1 MATKTEG
8 ERALADLEAGKFS
21 FPMVDAI
28 RDHVN
33 KLETELQ
40 RVSTLHDGA
49 VNQLRQQEYTI
60 LRLEAEL
67 RKVNARLYA
76 LLKANI
82 LTEIALRETKRGAVK
97 FVEFLPVA
105 RKHAEEGSKAALAY
119 LSTIALRETKR
130 GAVKFV
136 EFLPVA
142 RKHAEEG
149 SKAAL
154 AYLSTIDLKAKFE
167 TLKAHPLTEKALAWL
182 ANFDLPAEWT
192 KLKTHPL
199 TKKALSELQ
208 PVLLKAKEYLPV
220 AQKQVSTL
228 VDKATAYIDS
238 LHKKAA

>member
-1 MATKTEG
+1 MTAPSTSSG
-8 ERALADLEAGKFS
+8 SRN
-21 FPMVDAI
+21 I
-28 RDHVN
+28 RSCGS
-33 KLETELQ
+33 KP
-40 RVSTLHDGA
+40 SCA
-49 VNQLRQQEYTI
+49 
-60 LRLEAEL
+60 RLTRE
-67 RKVNARLYA
+67 LYA

-82 LTEIALRETKRGAVK
+82 LTEIALREMKRG
-97 FVEFLPVA
+97 
-105 RKHAEEGSKAALAY
+105 
-119 LSTIALRETKR
+119 T
-130 GAVKFV
+130 VKFV

-192 KLKTHPL
+192 KLKTQPL

>member
-1 MATKTEG
+1 MATKTQG

-33 KLETELQ
+33 SLETELQ
-40 RVSTLHDGA
+40 RVSALHDGA
-49 VNQLRQQEYTI
+49 LNQLRQQEYTI
-60 LRLEAEL
+60 MRLEADL

-76 LLKANI
+76 MMKANI
-82 LTEIALRETKRGAVK
+82 LTEIALRETKRGVGK

-105 RKHAEEGSKAALAY
+105 REQAKQ
-119 LSTIALRETKR
+119 
-130 GAVKFV
+130 
-136 EFLPVA
+136 
-142 RKHAEEG
+142 G

-154 AYLSTIDLKAKFE
+154 AYLSTIDLKARFE
-167 TLKAHPLTEKALAWL
+167 ALKAHPLTEKALAWL
-182 ANFDLPAEWT
+182 ANFDPHAEWT

-220 AQKQVSTL
+220 AQKQVSAL
-228 VDKATAYIDS
+228 IDKATAYISD
-238 LHKKAA
+238 LHKKIA